1 MTLSLEFHNISNK
14 IFNTNSLPIADF
26 TESLFNKEHVQL
38 ASVAFESSNLQFEKD
53 YLPKIMNV
61 SDIRITNSYIHLKKL
76 KVQMDKIESLSIS
89 SSEIEFPS
97 AATVFE
103 KVPKLILENQPML
116 NMHKRF
122 PNLTHFTFKELDN

>member
-1 MTLSLEFHNISNK
+1 MTLSLEFYNISNK
-14 IFNTNSLPIADF
+14 IFNPNSLPIADF
-26 TESLFNKEHVQL
+26 TESLFNKEHVKL

-116 NMHKRF
+116 NMHKRV